1 MEKENS
7 EKNITYNFNYCQ
19 ATKKNGKPCRQCGKP
34 NQMGGPIIDGYCNFH
49 KYLRETHPFYNKVE
63 LTTMN

>member
-1 MEKENS
+1 MEKDHL
-7 EKNITYNFNYCQ
+7 IYCQ

-34 NQMGGPIIDGYCNFH
+34 MQNGGPIIDGYCKYH
-49 KYLRETHPFYNKVE
+49 KYFRNKDPSNDPNF